1 VNRRGLHTALVLG
14 ALAAAGCS
22 RVAARVAAP
31 GGELDRAILDPYLGA
46 QAMLASDTIDGVKAQ
61 AAALGA
67 AARAL
72 GPEAATIDR
81 ASVRLASA
89 ADIADARVQFGALS
103 QAFDGYVSEHHLSLP
118 QGVRAAFCPMAM
130 RTWLQKDGALRNP
143 YYGSQMLTCGSF
155 RN

>member
-1 VNRRGLHTALVLG
+1 MG
-14 ALAAAGCS
+14 ALSAAGCN
-22 RVAARVAAP
+22 RATARTIAP
-31 GGELDRAILDPYLGA
+31 DGELDRAIVEPYLAA

-61 AAALGA
+61 AAAVGA

-72 GPEAATIDR
+72 DPPASAIDR

-89 ADIADARVQFGALS
+89 EDIADARVQFGALS
-103 QAFDGYVSEHHLSLP
+103 DAVEGYVSAHHLSLP
-118 QGVRAAFCPMAM
+118 GGVRAAFCPMVM